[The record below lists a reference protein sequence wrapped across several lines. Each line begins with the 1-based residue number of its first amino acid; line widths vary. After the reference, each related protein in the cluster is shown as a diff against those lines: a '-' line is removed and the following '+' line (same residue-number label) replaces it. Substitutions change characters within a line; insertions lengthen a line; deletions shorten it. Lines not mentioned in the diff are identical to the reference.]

1 MRHSL
6 LYILGAVALASC
18 ADDAE
23 SPYLNGK
30 DKTPIAVST
39 TLASG
44 ATTHTRAVNKKWE
57 KDDKFFAVIET
68 RAATTTEYS
77 LGTNFTINE
86 TIENASN
93 NITSTD
99 KVAPT
104 IFWDDYSSTTYDLRE
119 KNESDQLIRGIRLF
133 YGVSYNGGTPTS
145 TPDGDGVLDWEVE
158 TDQKTADKQKTSDL
172 LYAKTQEVIHY
183 EKDTNGDLPHLTIP
197 FTHAMSK
204 ITINLVCGKG
214 FGQEATNKTKNL
226 GSTTVTLHNINT
238 KASVT
243 APTTEVEVSETNNI
257 QMLADEIS
265 VTDGN
270 MSRSYSA
277 IVAPTVLKEGMNF
290 ATVTNVDGNN
300 YYITL
305 TDAIIN
311 AMTTGI
317 DPQVKNDAWS
327 TQLAAAGTSVTADA
341 AAGYDITNGGI
352 TKPGVNY
359 VLTVNVNK
367 QEITVVATI
376 QDWDEVKAETTG
388 KINFAKDVTTVI
400 VDQSKKETFN
410 QSFDLY
416 LKTEDATSYGEKA
429 TTATWANGA
438 WNYSPEYAYWPKDGM
453 PLYFRALSGADEEQP
468 LQLATDRDLL
478 WGSTDKHS
486 GKDINNEDYSYA
498 EGAPID
504 PRTKDIPLIFYHTMS
519 KVKFILQN
527 YSGAPEAEKVNLDG
541 ATIQLT
547 NLYGSAKLDL
557 HTGEISTEDIDPL
570 SNLFDD
576 PTTTTLSGVQASTA
590 DFYLVPQEISDE
602 SRIVITLADGTKYSA
617 QLNKC
622 MVDTSAT
629 DKHDLN
635 SDVTQWWRNIYYIYT
650 ITLGKEEI
658 IFRAMIKQWEEVTS
672 SGNATLEWD

>member
-1 MRHSL
+1 M
-6 LYILGAVALASC
+6 ALASC

-68 RAATTTEYS
+68 RATTTEYS

-133 YGVSYNGGTPTS
+133 YGVSYNGRTTAPTLTES
-145 TPDGDGVLDWEVE
+145 TGKLDWTVE
-158 TDQKTADKQKTSDL
+158 KNQTTAENQKTSDL

-243 APTTEVEVSETNNI
+243 APTTKVEVSVPDDI
-257 QMLADEIS
+257 DMLADEIS

-311 AMTTGI
+311 AMTTGT

-341 AAGYDITNGGI
+341 TAGYDITNGGI

-388 KINFAKDVTTVI
+388 KINFAKDVNNITVS
-400 VDQSKKETFN
+400 DEKKGTFTN
-410 QSFDLY
+410 SFDIY
-416 LKTEDATSYGEKA
+416 RKTTEENDTYGNIA
-429 TTATWANGA
+429 TTASWDAENSKWT
-438 WNYSPEYAYWPKDGM
+438 YSPTIYWPQDNM
-453 PLYFRALSGADEEQP
+453 PLYFRALSGADEAKP
-468 LQLATDRDLL
+468 LDLSTDNDLL
-478 WGSTDKHS
+478 WGTTDKHDVEYTAS
-486 GKDINNEDYSYA
+486 LPNHTYNEGDA
-498 EGAPID
+498 ID
-504 PRTKDIPLIFYHTMS
+504 PRTQDIPLIFYHTMS

-527 YSGAPEAEKVNLDG
+527 DPDALDAEKVDLNG
-541 ATIQLT
+541 AKIQLT
-547 NLYGSAKLDL
+547 NLYGSATLDL
-557 HTGEISTEDIDPL
+557 HEGTISYVGHTKPT
-570 SNLFDD
+570 NLFDD
-576 PTTTTLSGVQASTA
+576 PSTTEVYEQATTTYSEGKASTEEH
-590 DFYLVPQEISDE
+590 YLVPQEILDE

-622 MVDTSAT
+622 KVTSSES
-629 DKHDLN
+629 DKHDTEDTI
-635 SDVTQWWRNIYYIYT
+635 SQWYRNVSYIYT
-650 ITLGKEEI
+650 ITLGKEDI
-658 IFRAMIKQWEEVTS
+658 HFRALIKKWDEVNS